1 MDFSHIVQFPPANEH
16 ESYDLVKDKIRPE
29 WESVLLNQSD
39 KLIKLANSK
48 TTKPVY
54 VVGGEMG
61 SYPLHQKWDDLSFE
75 DMILIAK
82 QIDIILITS
91 SANCK
96 DQWDEKCKTLGIT
109 NTIKDYIFIPW
120 CVHFIKKY
128 QRLF

>member
-1 MDFSHIVQFPPANEH
+1 M
-16 ESYDLVKDKIRPE
+16 
-29 WESVLLNQSD
+29 
-39 KLIKLANSK
+39 
-48 TTKPVY
+48 Y

-96 DQWDEKCKTLGIT
+96 EQWDEKCKTLGIT
-109 NTIKDYIFIPW
+109 NTIKDYIFIPLYIS
-120 CVHFIKKY
+120 HLFIQFMQQDLSALSLPILKAE
-128 QRLF
+128 